1 MELDYDRNRQRRAMP
16 RTFVAMEH
24 RRPVYPRARNTK
36 GVLSPFYMR
45 EVQNMA
51 KNGFATTF
59 HIFLQLLE
67 VPISL
72 VLLRRLLRPGRTSL
86 SIIRSDDVDD
96 IDRRM

>member
-1 MELDYDRNRQRRAMP
+1 MIVIGNGVLCPELSSLWNIRR
-16 RTFVAMEH
+16 R
-24 RRPVYPRARNTK
+24 VYPRARNTK

-51 KNGFATTF
+51 KNRFATTST
-59 HIFLQLLE
+59 FLQLLE

-72 VLLRRLLRPGRTSL
+72 VLLRRWLRLGRTRL

-96 IDRRM
+96 IGGRM